1 MAMTSDSPLIEVQG
15 KFNTLPLAA
24 VLVYAGAALTL
35 NASGY
40 ATNGTAGQRFVGHSY
55 SRVDNSAGSAGDLT
69 VDVYTGTYRGVVTL
83 TGVAITDVGKDVYL
97 SDENTYTLTPTLTRV
112 GKVVRYDSANTAEVE
127 FETHDPD
134 AEGDDLSPIVYEFDT
149 ETGVDATAH
158 TLIPASQNPRGLLIL
173 GVFGRVTEVFAGA
186 SEDQGIV
193 TVQDEDDTAIA
204 TLTPTNA
211 GADAVGD
218 IIVGYAAHAATTG
231 AATKTVAAGKAV
243 EGIVSQAT
251 SGAGA
256 AGKMKVYIE
265 AIPLA

>member
-1 MAMTSDSPLIEVQG
+1 MTMTADSPIVEVQG

-24 VLVYAGAALTL
+24 VLVYAGAALTK

-40 ATNGTAGQRFVGHSY
+40 ATNGTAGQLFVGHAY
-55 SRVDNSAGSAGDLT
+55 SQVDNSAGSAGDLT
-69 VDVYTGTYRGVVTL
+69 VDVYTGIYRGIVTL
-83 TGVAITDVGKDVYL
+83 TSVAITDVGKDVFL
-97 SDENTYTLTPTLTRV
+97 SDSNTYTLTNTGTRV
-112 GKVVRYDSANTAEVE
+112 GRVVRYDSANTCEVE
-127 FETHDPD
+127 FRT
-134 AEGDDLSPIVYEFDT
+134 DDTGLDESELVPIVYEFDT

-158 TLIPASQNPRGLLIL
+158 TLVPASQNPRGLLIL
-173 GVFGRVTEVFAGA
+173 GVFGRVTEVFGGA

-211 GADAVGD
+211 GADALGD
-218 IIVGYAAHAATTG
+218 IIVGYSAYAASTG

-256 AGKMKVYIE
+256 AGKMKVYVV